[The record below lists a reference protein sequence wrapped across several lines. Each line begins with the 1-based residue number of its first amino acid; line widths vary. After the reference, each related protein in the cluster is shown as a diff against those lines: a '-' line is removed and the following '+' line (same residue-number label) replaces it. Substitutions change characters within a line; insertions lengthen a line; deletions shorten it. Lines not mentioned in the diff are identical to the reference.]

1 MPKIG
6 HEVLRDVA
14 LRIFQATGLPDEDAR
29 TISDH
34 LVDSNLCGHDS
45 HGVWLV
51 PRYVGSMRDG
61 AYVGWEAHEVVRESA
76 ALAVID
82 GHGANGI
89 VAMTNVVDLV
99 VEKARA
105 STFGAVTLRDVTHI
119 ARLGHYTPL
128 VAEQGM
134 VAMLWTNVGGMFMSP
149 FGSADRRLRPSPMS
163 FAVPRRTG
171 PPFMLD
177 MSLSVVAG
185 GKIRQM
191 VANDKPLPDGW
202 LIDQEGRYLSDG
214 RRYDDLDTAILPL
227 GDMQFGHKGS
237 GLNMMMEMI
246 VGPLSLAGCTRS
258 ELESEGGGGV
268 MLLAVDIQAFTGVDS
283 FTGEVEGLADWVHS
297 ARPLPGF
304 GRVYVPGEIEEETR
318 RRRRQEGVEIPDV
331 YWEGVCR
338 VADELDVTVPSV

>member
-1 MPKIG
+1 MPNIS
-6 HEVLRDVA
+6 HDVLRDVA
-14 LRIFQATGLPDEDAR
+14 FRIYRATGLPEEDAR
-29 TISDH
+29 IISDH
-34 LVDSNLCGHDS
+34 QVDSNLCGHDS

-51 PRYVGSMRDG
+51 PRYVGSMKDG
-61 AYVGWEAHEVVRESA
+61 AYVGWEAHEVIRENA
-76 ALAVID
+76 TLAIID

-89 VAMTNVVDLV
+89 VAMNRVVDLV

-105 STFGAVTLRDVTHI
+105 STFGTVALRDVTHI

-134 VAMLWTNVGGMFMSP
+134 VAMLWTNVGGMFMGP
-149 FGSADRRLRPSPMS
+149 FGSADRRLRPSPLS
-163 FAVPRRTG
+163 FAVPRRNG

-202 LIDQEGRYLSDG
+202 LIDQKGEYLSDG
-214 RRYDDLDTAILPL
+214 HRYDDLDTAILPL
-227 GDMQFGHKGS
+227 GDMQFGHKGY

-246 VGPLSLAGCTRS
+246 VGPLSLAGCTQGER
-258 ELESEGGGGV
+258 EADGGGGV
-268 MLLAVDIQAFTGVDS
+268 MLMAIDIES
-283 FTGEVEGLADWVHS
+283 FTDLDTYTGQTEGLGDWVHS

-304 GRVYVPGEIEEETR
+304 ERVYAPGEIEEETR
-318 RRRRQEGVEIPDV
+318 QRRLEEGIDIPDV
-331 YWEGVCR
+331 YWADIGR
-338 VADELDVTVPSV
+338 VAGELGVAMSTT